1 MILLSVKGK
10 ILNALPYLSKSK
22 QKVATYILK
31 NPAAVTKQSVAQLAA
46 AAKSSPATVIRLLK
60 DLEIASF
67 TLLKINLAA
76 EQNTVGDK
84 DEKIYADIA
93 ATEDFDS
100 IKQKLLANAQR
111 SLLETTDQIDQRAIS
126 KLTQAIG
133 QASQIILFGVGAS
146 ALVAEN
152 IAQKWSRLGY
162 VTIVETDLNSL
173 LPKLIN
179 TAADSLIWLVSNSG
193 ETPEILV
200 AAQHARSCK
209 LTIASL
215 TRFGKNSLTNYA
227 DIIIQTAQPP
237 ESSRRI
243 AATSSLLAQ
252 FMAVDLI
259 FYYFVSQH
267 FDCSVK
273 ALQDSKRILQDYQLT
288 FK

>member
-31 NPAAVTKQSVAQLAA
+31 NPETVTKQSVAQLAA

-111 SLLETTDQIDQRAIS
+111 SLLETTDQIDQKAIS

-267 FDCSVK
+267 FDRSVK
-273 ALQDSKRILQDYQLT
+273 ALQDSKKILQDYQLT